1 MQSTSPESPQPATR
15 ATLPLQSLVPRC
27 CTQAYLFVLPSSRA
41 LDISGNPNIAV
52 LPDTLT
58 LLGKLTCVG

>member
-1 MQSTSPESPQPATR
+1 
-15 ATLPLQSLVPRC
+15 VC
-27 CTQAYLFVLPSSRA
+27 RA

-58 LLGKLTCVG
+58 LLGQLSYVDLFVSELPEFSNLCSASSSSL

>member
-1 MQSTSPESPQPATR
+1 MSSASPQPATR
-15 ATLPLQSLVPRC
+15 ATLPLQSLVPWC
-27 CTQAYLFVLPSSRA
+27 CTYLFVFLSSRA